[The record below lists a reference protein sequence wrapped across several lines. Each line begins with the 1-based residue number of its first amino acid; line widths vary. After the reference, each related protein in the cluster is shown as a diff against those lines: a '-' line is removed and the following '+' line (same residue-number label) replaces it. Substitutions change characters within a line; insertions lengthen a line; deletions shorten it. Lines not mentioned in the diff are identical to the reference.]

1 MPMSEKAALT
11 IYVSHLVNKYNHPG
25 KDLLKI
31 QKYLKQLK
39 TKFGDKVLLTN
50 CGNLSDVVF
59 VPITLS
65 MLKVVDGAYDY
76 ASFVNDY
83 LKDVTSE
90 KIVFIR
96 FNGENF
102 KDFQD
107 YTTVVVNQISSEG
120 FIDKV
125 KNPELKND
133 FG

>member
-1 MPMSEKAALT
+1 MSEKAALT